1 MHRASQCVQGAANAA
16 GNRRLRL
23 QICPE
28 IGSRL
33 STNEPNFRAFGKH
46 DSGSVNFGLRNPQ
59 QLLVRVLLLRQ
70 TPFFAGTTYPV
81 AKITAVRTTLG
92 IEKQCALL
100 ACRRGQVLGI
110 CTGTYNRRARGCVPS
125 ALAISVPCNVMGARW
140 GRGWPGGNPT
150 SRERRA
156 YEVHTYSY
164 ALNHRG
170 AALPRESGRPT
181 GGARV
186 PDFWAVRPGPRDSPQ
201 ADVPGPRGP
210 KRLFCSKYLAR
221 ACATGCCPGCLL
233 ASDVHNTAVV
243 FSRAPKCRPL
253 HD

>member
-140 GRGWPGGNPT
+140 GRGWPGGRLTRSSSSGGSGAWGCFFDLP
-150 SRERRA
+150 RPRPRA
-156 YEVHTYSY
+156 
-164 ALNHRG
+164 
-170 AALPRESGRPT
+170 AALPRPTAFPRAAGALDNRP
-181 GGARV
+181 
-186 PDFWAVRPGPRDSPQ
+186 S
-201 ADVPGPRGP
+201 
-210 KRLFCSKYLAR
+210 LSLS
-221 ACATGCCPGCLL
+221 LL
-233 ASDVHNTAVV
+233 L
-243 FSRAPKCRPL
+243 PL
-253 HD
+253 

>member
-150 SRERRA
+150 SPTSRKMPQNRSA
-156 YEVHTYSY
+156 K
-164 ALNHRG
+164 G
-170 AALPRESGRPT
+170 AAAPPRPASR
-181 GGARV
+181 RL
-186 PDFWAVRPGPRDSPQ
+186 
-201 ADVPGPRGP
+201 
-210 KRLFCSKYLAR
+210 KR
-221 ACATGCCPGCLL
+221 
-233 ASDVHNTAVV
+233 SDVV
-243 FSRAPKCRPL
+243 
-253 HD
+253 

>member
-186 PDFWAVRPGPRDSPQ
+186 PDFWAGPRRGSGRSWT
-201 ADVPGPRGP
+201 PGSGHG
-210 KRLFCSKYLAR
+210 RLRAKTPLRKASRKQIISCEIVAFLSASHVGSGSMGYGCSIVQR
-221 ACATGCCPGCLL
+221 
-233 ASDVHNTAVV
+233 
-243 FSRAPKCRPL
+243 
-253 HD
+253 